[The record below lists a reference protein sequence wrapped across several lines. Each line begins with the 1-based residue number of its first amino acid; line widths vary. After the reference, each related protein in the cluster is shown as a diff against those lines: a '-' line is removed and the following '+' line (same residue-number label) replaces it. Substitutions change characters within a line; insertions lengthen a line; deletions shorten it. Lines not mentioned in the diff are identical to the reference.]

1 MCEYRQGGKPLRG
14 PGLKRRSPCRLLGA
28 IGALALIALS
38 PVSVAGTSTEALDQC
53 LLDRLRAA
61 EDTVTAGELRQACAG
76 EVSERDAM
84 PEAVTDASRESVVD
98 LRRGADFDNRGRQFS
113 ISTYRPNY
121 FLFTYN
127 DDPNEAPYQVDAT
140 DFLDQEETKF
150 QVSFKMPVATE
161 LFGGD
166 TDLLFAFT
174 SVAWWQTFNDDIANP
189 FRETNYEPELFFR
202 TYRTFDVLGL
212 KFVNWDVGYN
222 HQSNGQSDPTS
233 RGWDRVIGSTAV
245 ELTDD
250 LVVGLRAWYV
260 FDSQEDNNPDIERY
274 MGHGDIGVGWAP
286 NRNTLTLMYRPAARG
301 GALQASWSYPI
312 SQYLRLY
319 AQYWNGYGESLID
332 YDVRTERFGL
342 GIALSDFIARP

>member
-1 MCEYRQGGKPLRG
+1 MCGFRHGRPRLRE
-14 PGLKRRSPCRLLGA
+14 PGHGNRSVSSLAGA
-28 IGALALIALS
+28 IAALALLALS
-38 PVSVAGTSTEALDQC
+38 PVNGARASSETIDQC
-53 LLDRLRAA
+53 LLDRLRVADGA
-61 EDTVTAGELRQACAG
+61 VTVAELREACAG
-76 EVSERDAM
+76 DHQEQDATTE
-84 PEAVTDASRESVVD
+84 EATDSSRESVVD

-127 DDPNEAPYQVDAT
+127 SDPNEAPYQVDAD

-150 QVSFKMPVATE
+150 QVSFKMPVATG

-202 TYRTFDVLGL
+202 TYRRFDLLGL
-212 KFVNWDVGYN
+212 NFVNWDIGYN

-233 RGWDRVIGSTAV
+233 RGWDRIIGSTAV

-250 LVVGLRAWYV
+250 LVLGLRAWYV

-274 MGHGDIGVGWAP
+274 LGHGDIGLGWAP
-286 NRNTLTLMYRPAARG
+286 NRNTLTLMYRPASRG
-301 GALQASWSYPI
+301 GALQATWSYPI

-332 YDVRTERFGL
+332 YDVRTQRFGL
-342 GIALSDFIARP
+342 GIALSDFIARQ